1 MRVGKLFYTLG
12 SVLVAL
18 LPQWLFADINSRKH
32 DDELMGPQYSHSLAF
47 SPDGQ
52 YFVMAYEDKT
62 IKLWDF
68 SSGKRIRVFRGH
80 TGAVVSVAFSPD
92 GHHILSGSMDHQLKL
107 WNTSS
112 GKQIQT
118 FKGHTDAVVSVAF
131 SSDGR
136 LALSG
141 SEDRD
146 MKLWDID
153 TGSEIRSFRA
163 DEGYNGSA
171 VAFSPDGQHVLMGKT
186 LWDRS
191 TGEAIRTFKSTGS
204 DGYWKDSV
212 NFSPDGQYVWIG
224 ETLLDVVT
232 GKAVLVLTGL
242 HGSTLHSIFAHSPDG
257 CFVVSGGGS
266 GNYGVTDF
274 WDVSAYRAP
283 DQLLEYTGRLMPQ
296 SSMASERSPVTA
308 IAISPDS
315 RFILVRTL
323 YRAGRDTDTLTLWDV
338 ADLDEPV
345 RSFRAR

>member
-32 DDELMGPQYSHSLAF
+32 DDQLMGPQYSHSLAF

-92 GHHILSGSMDHQLKL
+92 GHYILSGGMDRVLKL
-107 WNTSS
+107 WDTSS
-112 GKQIQT
+112 GKEIRT
-118 FKGHTDAVVSVAF
+118 FKGHADSVVSVAF
-131 SSDGR
+131 SSDR
-136 LALSG
+136 QYALSG
-141 SEDRD
+141 SEDRN
-146 MKLWDID
+146 MKLWKIAS
-153 TGSEIRSFRA
+153 GKEIGSFRGH
-163 DEGYNGSA
+163 EGYIGSV
-171 VAFSPDGQHVLMGKT
+171 VAFSPDDPYLLMGKT

-191 TGEAIRTFKSTGS
+191 TGKEIRTFKSTGS

-212 NFSPDGQYVWIG
+212 KFSLNGKYVWIG
-224 ETLLDVVT
+224 ETLLEVAT
-232 GKAVLVLTGL
+232 GEAVLVLTGL
-242 HGSTLHSIFAHSPDG
+242 HGSTLHSIFAYSPDG
-257 CFVVSGGGS
+257 SFVVSGGGS
-266 GNYGVTDF
+266 GNYGITDF
-274 WDVSAYRAP
+274 WNVSAFRAHDP
-283 DQLLEYTGRLMPQ
+283 ADHSTAYLMPDT
-296 SSMASERSPVTA
+296 SMISERYPVTA

-323 YRAGRDTDTLTLWDV
+323 YIAGSDTDTLTLWDV
-338 ADLDEPV
+338 NNLDEPI